1 MEVREWE
8 EIQIVI
14 PRTENGVK
22 PEAGESEQLFGM
34 AYLAWLEAGSRS
46 QKQVLEVIVQ
56 PSSSEQL
63 FRMAHGWIGKLDRF
77 SL

>member
-34 AYLAWLEAGSRS
+34 A
-46 QKQVLEVIVQ
+46 
-56 PSSSEQL
+56 
-63 FRMAHGWIGKLDRF
+63 HGWIWKLDRF

>member
-8 EIQIVI
+8 EIRIVI
-14 PRTENGVK
+14 PRTEDGVK
-22 PEAGESEQLFGM
+22 PEAGE
-34 AYLAWLEAGSRS
+34 
-46 QKQVLEVIVQ
+46 
-56 PSSSEQL
+56 SEQL

>member
-14 PRTENGVK
+14 PRTENDVK

-34 AYLAWLEAGSRS
+34 SYLAWLEAGTRS
-46 QKQVLEVIVQ
+46 HCPAV
-56 PSSSEQL
+56 
-63 FRMAHGWIGKLDRF
+63 
-77 SL
+77 